1 MPSQSTCAL
10 YLHYLVKEGKE
21 AELLGHI
28 EQILAECAKEAD
40 FITAVLHQTPER
52 PREFTLYELWR
63 GTKEEFAVTQGARA
77 YRKAYLA
84 ATKPL
89 VENVQVT
96 WDTPI
101 RTWGA
106 FAPNIA

>member
-1 MPSQSTCAL
+1 MLSKPTCAL
-10 YLHYLVKEGKE
+10 YLHYVIKEGNE

-28 EQILAECAKEAD
+28 EEMLDECAKEAD
-40 FITAVLHQTPER
+40 FITAVLHRTPER

-63 GTKEEFAVTQGARA
+63 GTREEFAATQGGRP

-96 WDTPI
+96 WDSPI
-101 RTWGA
+101 LVWGA
-106 FAPNIA
+106 LTPRLP